1 MTFTGGGEQ
10 VHRDT
15 VAVHPAR
22 SGIGAE
28 FNPFDGAQL
37 DDPYPLFARA
47 RRDEPVFYSE
57 LLKMWYA
64 TRYDDIV
71 AVVKDPDRF
80 SSAEAVNVPELF
92 GLTSISYISK
102 SPVLFER

>member
-1 MTFTGGGEQ
+1 MLMKSTDGGQ
-10 VHRDT
+10 PPCRDT
-15 VAVHPAR
+15 LAVKHAL

-28 FNPFDGAQL
+28 FNPFYGAQL
-37 DDPYPLFARA
+37 DDPYPFFARA

-57 LLKMWYA
+57 LLKMWYV

-80 SSAEAVNVPELF
+80 SSAEAVNVPVNYT
-92 GLTSISYISK
+92 GQQSVHGSAG
-102 SPVLFER
+102 R